1 MWRRRR
7 GKAQS
12 RVRGENRR
20 EEGEHLVRKM
30 HRIWEYNRRG
40 SERKGKHDKEL
51 DRDFREGTKQLKEFQ
66 RNIKENT

>member
-12 RVRGENRR
+12 RVMGENRR
-20 EEGEHLVRKM
+20 EDGEHLVRKC
-30 HRIWEYNRRG
+30 IFSLGGNVYNRRG
-40 SERKGKHDKEL
+40 SERKGKHGIEL
-51 DRDFREGTKQLKEFQ
+51 EREGMKQLKEFQ